1 VELEQGLRALF
12 ALVAVIG
19 LIGLL
24 GLGLRRFAPASLIGG
39 RPGKRLSVV
48 EALTLDPKRRLVLV
62 RRDGVE
68 HLLLVGPET
77 AMVVER
83 GITPPVEPAQAEQK
97 EEQA

>member
-39 RPGKRLSVV
+39 RPGKRLQVV

-83 GITPPVEPAQAEQK
+83 GIAPPAQAEQK

>member
-1 VELEQGLRALF
+1 MELEQTLKAVF

-24 GLGLRRFAPASLIGG
+24 GLGLRRFAPAALISG
-39 RPGKRLSVV
+39 RPGKRLAVV

-62 RRDGVE
+62 RRDDVE
-68 HLLLVGPET
+68 HLLLVGPEN

-83 GITPPVEPAQAEQK
+83 GITPPVEK

>member
-1 VELEQGLRALF
+1 VEFEQTARAVF
-12 ALVAVIG
+12 ALIAVVG

-24 GLGLRRFAPASLIGG
+24 GLAVRRFAPQAMIGA
-39 RPGKRLSVV
+39 RSGKRLAVV

-68 HLLLVGPET
+68 HLVLLGPET

-83 GITPPVEPAQAEQK
+83 GITPPAQAQK